1 MTRRK
6 RIENIPEGYLAWSVI
21 TALQRHINTT
31 YDMVKYRGKMKS
43 INHSVYERESER
55 NKIIYSIIEKNC
67 ERREDEIL
75 RMAMFMMV
83 EYSKRDIIMNP
94 HHKAFIMPAAYTHN
108 LFLEMYDNYK
118 TKIYNRRETFTED
131 LKLIVP
137 MLVNE
142 QSGKAARKAMIKLL
156 TGDAKEATLHI
167 YKTMIQQE
175 EDFKPMFESLVVLD
189 QIGKGSDKIIADS
202 EYKDSIYGDM
212 ARRINKVSR
221 LYNPDLRKY
230 EKFILDYCKQTETGE
245 SI

>member
-6 RIENIPEGYLAWSVI
+6 RIENIPEGYLAWSVT
-21 TALQRHINTT
+21 TALQRHINTS
-31 YDMVKYRGKMKS
+31 YDMIKYRGKMKS
-43 INHSVYERESER
+43 INHTVYTQQATER

-75 RMAMFMMV
+75 RMAMFMSV
-83 EYSKRDIIMNP
+83 EYQKHANITNP
-94 HHKAFIMPAAYTHN
+94 HHKVFAMPAAYTHN
-108 LFLEMYDNYK
+108 EFLAAYENYK
-118 TKIYNRRETFTED
+118 TKTYNRRDSFTED

-142 QSGKAARKAMIKLL
+142 QTGKAARKAMIKLL

-167 YKTMIQQE
+167 YKTMIQQD

-189 QIGKGSDKIIADS
+189 QIGKGSEKIIADS

-212 ARRINKVSR
+212 ARRINKISR

-245 SI
+245 L